1 MERVA
6 EIGGVAW
13 VNDSKGTNTAATAP
27 ALAAFDNIH
36 WIVGGL
42 AKEPGPEQTL
52 LGECEAGLGHVKAAY
67 TIGKSGEDFALLLE
81 NRVPTTR
88 SHTLAQAVQ
97 QAAQRAQRGDTVLL
111 SPASASFDQFRDF
124 EHRGEVF
131 RDAVKKLQEAAA

>member
-42 AKEPGPEQTL
+42 AKEPG
-52 LGECEAGLGHVKAAY
+52 LGECEAELGHVKAAY
-67 TIGKSGEDFALLLE
+67 TIGQSGEDFAKLLQT
-81 NRVPTTR
+81 RVPTKR
-88 SHTLAQAVQ
+88 AVTLEQAVAS
-97 QAAQRAQRGDTVLL
+97 AANSVRPGDTVLL
-111 SPASASFDQFRDF
+111 SPACASFDQFRDF

-131 RDAVKKLQEAAA
+131 RAEVAKLQGAAA